1 MTTQKPIEVVKKSIE
16 VGLPKSFFVNAREMS
31 EDGLKDH
38 TDEEILEA
46 LAEDILE
53 RYFNTEYFDIEGVV
67 GALS

>member
-1 MTTQKPIEVVKKSIE
+1 MTMQKPIEVVKKSIE
-16 VGLPKSFFVNAREMS
+16 VGLPKSFFVDTRAMA

-53 RYFNTEYFDIEGVV
+53 RYFNTEYFDMEAVV
-67 GALS
+67 SALS

>member
-1 MTTQKPIEVVKKSIE
+1 MTMQKPIEVVKKSIE
-16 VGLPKSFFVNAREMS
+16 VGLPKSFFADARAMS

-67 GALS
+67 SALS

>member
-16 VGLPKSFFVNAREMS
+16 VVLPKKLFVDVRAMS

-46 LAEDILE
+46 LAEDILD
-53 RYFNTEYFDIEGVV
+53 RYFNTECFDLEGVV
-67 GALS
+67 STLS